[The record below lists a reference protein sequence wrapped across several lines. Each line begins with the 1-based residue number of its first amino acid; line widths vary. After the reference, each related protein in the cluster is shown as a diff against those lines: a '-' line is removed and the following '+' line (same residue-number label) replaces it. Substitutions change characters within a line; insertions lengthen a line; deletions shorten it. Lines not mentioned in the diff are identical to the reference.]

1 MYALT
6 SNIFKEQIS
15 PSMHYLIA
23 HNNTYFIYLF
33 ISYEIVDGGNSTN
46 TRNPNHLPFLV
57 DPNTNPVNPIVLS
70 NWSSLK

>member
-6 SNIFKEQIS
+6 NNIFKEQIS

-23 HNNTYFIYLF
+23 YNNTYFIYLF

-57 DPNTNPVNPIVLS
+57 DPNTNPVNPIVPS